1 MNAGSTTC
9 CAVYAGG
16 VTTSLV
22 LGLLP
27 MHATPGDQ
35 PPALT
40 AGRILTAWTWDW
52 WVGTGVLV
60 AAALYLTGVVV
71 LRRKGVHWSSART
84 AAFVVGGLG
93 SAVIATMSVLGTYD
107 TVLFSVHTIQHM
119 ILMMATPLFL
129 ALGAPVTLALRT
141 LGPRPRGWL
150 LALLHSRLARVL
162 TFAPLT
168 FALFIAT
175 PFALYYS
182 SFYEV
187 SLRSEFWHTFLH
199 LHFVMVGAMLMWPL
213 VGIDPVPGRVSYPLR
228 VLTMFLMLPFH
239 AFLGISIMSSDYLI
253 AEKWYLSFNRTWSP
267 SPIEDQYLAGGIM
280 WGSGDFVAA
289 IMLVVLFIQW
299 FASSQREAV
308 REDRRLDRLDA
319 RQARYDAAAVAESGR
334 VEEERA
340 QQERTESARMPQA

>member
-1 MNAGSTTC
+1 
-9 CAVYAGG
+9 
-16 VTTSLV
+16 VTTSLL

-27 MHATPGDQ
+27 MHATPDDQ
-35 PPALT
+35 PPPLT
-40 AGRILTAWTWDW
+40 PDRLLTAWTWNW
-52 WVGTGVLV
+52 WVGLGVLL
-60 AAALYLTGVVV
+60 AAALYLYGVVL
-71 LRRKGVHWSSART
+71 LRRKGVSWSLGRT

-93 SAVIATMSVLGTYD
+93 TAVVATMSVLGTYD
-107 TVLFSVHTIQHM
+107 TVLFSVHAVQHM
-119 ILMMATPLFL
+119 VLMMATPLFL

-141 LGPRPRGWL
+141 LPQRPRGWL
-150 LALLHSRLARVL
+150 LVLLHSRLAQVL

-182 SFYEV
+182 SFYEL

-199 LHFVMVGAMLMWPL
+199 LHFVMIGAMFLWPL

-239 AFLGISIMSSDYLI
+239 AFLGISIMSSDHLV
-253 AEKWYLSFNRTWSP
+253 AEQWYLSFNRTWTP
-267 SPIEDQYLAGGIM
+267 SPVDDQYLAGGIM

-289 IMLVVLFIQW
+289 VMLVVLFIQW
-299 FASSQREAV
+299 FTASQREAV

-319 RQARYDAAAVAESGR
+319 RQARYDARAGQSVTVAGGGPGQSKQNANEDG
-334 VEEERA
+334 
-340 QQERTESARMPQA
+340 QG